1 VTEKAS
7 PHRGKISRTPHDIFI
22 GISAD
27 LLDYTSWIQGWI
39 QFNCRSVR
47 KLPYSMWLPS
57 ELYMCAN
64 SEDTLGYMV
73 SCRILRDIHVPC
85 LQAKDHFFI

>member
-1 VTEKAS
+1 MWKAP
-7 PHRGKISRTPHDIFI
+7 PHSRKTSRTPQDISI
-22 GISAD
+22 GISAN
-27 LLDYTSWIQGWI
+27 LLDHMSWIQGWI
-39 QFNCRSVR
+39 QFNGCVR

-57 ELYMCAN
+57 ELDMCAN

-85 LQAKDHFFI
+85 LQAKDHFYI